1 MRDDRLHSNCFSHL
15 RSVIITYLSF
25 LPLITRKLL
34 VSQFK
39 SFSHLHSM
47 LRDGMLKNGRKII
60 LSPMNV
66 TLKASAIGIG
76 IRLSRKVILFKYK
89 HVLRQHI
96 IT

>member
-1 MRDDRLHSNCFSHL
+1 MRVHRLHSNCFSHL

-25 LPLITRKLL
+25 LPLITRKLV

-47 LRDGMLKNGRKII
+47 LRDGMLKNGRKM
-60 LSPMNV
+60 SPMNI
-66 TLKASAIGIG
+66 TLKAGAIGIG

-89 HVLRQHI
+89 HVLKHI
-96 IT
+96 